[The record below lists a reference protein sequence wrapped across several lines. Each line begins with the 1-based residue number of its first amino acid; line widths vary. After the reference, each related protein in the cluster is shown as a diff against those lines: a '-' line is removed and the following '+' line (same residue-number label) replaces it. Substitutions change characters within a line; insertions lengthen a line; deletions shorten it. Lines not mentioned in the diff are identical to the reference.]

1 MGLVYTVSGF
11 PTNNQAPQSQDK
23 PVLYHDANIDAIY
36 ANGAPG
42 PEVSFPAELDILEA
56 VIRAWGAA
64 GGLFDNLLQPGVLV
78 SASVTSFILETA
90 AIVNGD
96 KTRRGLSFQD
106 WALLLKPS
114 EDTTVGPPQLNDA
127 AKETLQMCA
136 GLPIDR
142 LIQKWILTAG
152 FEDLIGTMKIYVGDI
167 QA

>member
-1 MGLVYTVSGF
+1 MSLVYTVNGF
-11 PTNNQAPQSQDK
+11 PTNNQTANK
-23 PVLYHDANIDAIY
+23 ETEVRYHDANIDALY
-36 ANGAPG
+36 ANGG
-42 PEVSFPAELDILEA
+42 VSTEISFPEELETLET
-56 VIRAWGAA
+56 VMRSWTAA
-64 GGLFDNLLQPGVLV
+64 GGLFDNLLQQGVLV
-78 SASVTSFILETA
+78 SASVTSFVLETA

-114 EDTTVGPPQLNDA
+114 EDTKVGPPQLNEA
-127 AKETLQMCA
+127 AIQTLQMCA
-136 GLPIDR
+136 GLPLDR

>member
-11 PTNNQAPQSQDK
+11 PTNNQAPQTQDA
-23 PVLYHDANIDAIY
+23 PVLYHDANIDALY
-36 ANGAPG
+36 ASSATNQ
-42 PEVSFPAELDILEA
+42 EISFPAELETLET
-56 VIRAWGAA
+56 VLRAWSAA

-78 SASVTSFILETA
+78 SASVTSFVLETA

-106 WALLLKPS
+106 WALLLKPC

-127 AKETLQMCA
+127 AKQTLQMCA
-136 GLPIDR
+136 GLSLEA
-142 LIQKWILTAG
+142 LIQQWILTAG